1 MSEIGTRKLET
12 SPRDL
17 DFQDFRARHIA
28 SIVVLSGGV
37 VGSER
42 ILDDPKIRLG
52 RGPAVEFEFDDSAM
66 SREHALFEFADGAFV
81 LRDIGSTNGIR
92 VNGERLMAH
101 ELDHGDRLEIGEHVF
116 QFLIEN
122 REQTPTTYVI
132 ADE

>member
-1 MSEIGTRKLET
+1 MSEISTRKLET
-12 SPRDL
+12 NPRDQ
-17 DFQDFRARHIA
+17 DFQDFRSRHIA

-37 VGSER
+37 IGNEF

-52 RGPAVEFEFDDSAM
+52 RGPEVEFEFEDSAM
-66 SREHALFEFADGAFV
+66 SREHAIFEFADGAFV
-81 LRDIGSTNGIR
+81 LRDAGSTNGIR

-122 REQTPTTYVI
+122 REQTPPTYVI

>member
-1 MSEIGTRKLET
+1 MSDKGTRKLET

-17 DFQDFRARHIA
+17 DFQDFRERHIA

-52 RGPAVEFEFDDSAM
+52 RGPEVEFEFEDSAM
-66 SREHALFEFADGAFV
+66 SREHAVFEFADGGFV
-81 LRDIGSTNGIR
+81 LRDTGSTNGIR
-92 VNGERLMAH
+92 VNGKRLMAH

-122 REQTPTTYVI
+122 RDQAPPTYVI

>member
-1 MSEIGTRKLET
+1 MNEKPTRKLET
-12 SPRDL
+12 SSRDL

-37 VGSER
+37 VGSEH

-52 RGPAVEFEFDDSAM
+52 RGPEVEFEFEDSAM
-66 SREHALFEFADGAFV
+66 SREHAVFEFADGAYV
-81 LRDIGSTNGIR
+81 LRDVGSTNGIR
-92 VNGERLMAH
+92 VNGERLMAR
-101 ELDHGDRLEIGEHVF
+101 ELGHGDRLEIGEHLF

-122 REQTPTTYVI
+122 REQTPATYVI

>member
-1 MSEIGTRKLET
+1 MSEKRTRKLET

-17 DFQDFRARHIA
+17 DFQDFRTRHIA

-37 VGSER
+37 VGSEY
-42 ILDDPKIRLG
+42 IFDDSKIRLG
-52 RGPAVEFEFDDSAM
+52 RGPEVEFEFEDSAM
-66 SREHALFEFADGAFV
+66 SREHAVFEFADGAFV

-92 VNGERLMAH
+92 VNGDRLMAR
-101 ELDHGDRLEIGEHVF
+101 ELEHGDRLEIGEHVF

-122 REQTPTTYVI
+122 REQAPPTYVI